1 MRRCMTGN
9 LDGLHFLFLT
19 FLAVISNNVLIPF
32 FQSLHFEARFFY
44 FLDDNT
50 PLIAIHFI
58 VYSQMSVEE
67 TQIETEHA
75 PNLLD
80 PSSGAGYDFGRYNF
94 SQTLA
99 AIDVFVP
106 LPEVMKSRDIS
117 VSMTPQSLSIGIK
130 GREPVLAGKLHDK
143 VKLDDSTWTLV
154 DGKTIHVYLE
164 KLDSMKWWSCVVQGE
179 PEIDTKKVVPENSKL
194 SDLDGDLRQTVEKM
208 MYDQRMKS
216 MGLPTSDEKQ
226 KMDFL
231 EKFKQQHP
239 EMDFSNAKINF
250 GGSESSGGFNFG
262 N

>member
-1 MRRCMTGN
+1 MTIEES
-9 LDGLHFLFLT
+9 HP
-19 FLAVISNNVLIPF
+19 SN
-32 FQSLHFEARFFY
+32 
-44 FLDDNT
+44 
-50 PLIAIHFI
+50 
-58 VYSQMSVEE
+58 SQG
-67 TQIETEHA
+67 
-75 PNLLD
+75 PDLLE
-80 PSSGAGYDFGRYNF
+80 PTGGAGYDFGKYNF

-99 AIDVFVP
+99 AIDIFVP
-106 LPEVMKSRDIS
+106 LAEAIKSRDIS
-117 VSMTPQSLSIGIK
+117 VTMTTQSLSIGIK
-130 GREPVLAGKLHDK
+130 GKEPVLSGKLYDK
-143 VKLDDSTWTLV
+143 IKIDDSTWTLV

-179 PEIDTKKVVPENSKL
+179 REIDTKKVVPENSKL

-231 EKFKQQHP
+231 DKFKQQHP
-239 EMDFSNAKINF
+239 EMDFSNAKVNF